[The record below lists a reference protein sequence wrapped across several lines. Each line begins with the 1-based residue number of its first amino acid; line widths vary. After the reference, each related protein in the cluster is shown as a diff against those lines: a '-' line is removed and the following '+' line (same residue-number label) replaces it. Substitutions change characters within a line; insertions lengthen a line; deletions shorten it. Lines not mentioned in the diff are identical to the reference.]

1 MKSLQMLVLF
11 SVLLTLAACANDGPK
26 LSYSPQNIMQA
37 VNTKYPAERTNLIYI
52 GAPEGFIAP
61 REAIK
66 EVKDGVDAGKVVAII
81 TALHVNTS
89 TVIITGTDDD
99 LNAATL
105 ARALTTGKEKVSG
118 SKVIY
123 VGGKES
129 LSNLSKL
136 ASDAGVNI
144 EFMDLPS

>member
-1 MKSLQMLVLF
+1 MKSLPMLVLF
-11 SVLLTLAACANDGPK
+11 SVLLALSSCATDTAK
-26 LSYSPQNIMQA
+26 TSYNPQKIIQA
-37 VNTKYPAERTNLIYI
+37 VSTKYPAERTNLIYI
-52 GAPEGFIAP
+52 GAPEGFVAP
-61 REAIK
+61 REVVK
-66 EVKDGVDAGKVVAII
+66 EVEDGVDAGKVVAII

-105 ARALTTGKEKVSG
+105 ARALTTGKEKVTG
-118 SKVIY
+118 AKVIY

-129 LSNLSKL
+129 LPNLSKL
-136 ASDAGVNI
+136 ASDAGVSI

>member
-11 SVLLTLAACANDGPK
+11 SVLLTLAACASDGPK
-26 LSYSPQNIMQA
+26 LSYNPQKIIQA
-37 VNTKYPAERTNLIYI
+37 VNTKYPAERINLIYI

-66 EVKDGVDAGKVVAII
+66 EVEEGVDAGKVVAII
-81 TALHVNTS
+81 SALHINTS

-105 ARALTTGKEKVSG
+105 ERALSTDKEKIAG

-129 LSNLSKL
+129 LPNLSKL

>member
-1 MKSLQMLVLF
+1 MKSLQMIVLF
-11 SVLLTLAACANDGPK
+11 SVLFTLTACANNGPK
-26 LSYSPQNIMQA
+26 LSYNPQKIIQS
-37 VNTKYPAERTNLIYI
+37 VNAKYPDERTNLIYI
-52 GAPEGFIAP
+52 GAPEGFVAP
-61 REAIK
+61 REAVK

-81 TALHVNTS
+81 TALHVKTS
-89 TVIITGTDDD
+89 TVIITGTDDN

-118 SKVIY
+118 SKVVYI
-123 VGGKES
+123 GGKES
-129 LSNLSKL
+129 SANLSKL

>member
-1 MKSLQMLVLF
+1 MKSLLRVIVF
-11 SVLLTLAACANDGPK
+11 SVLFTLAACANDGPK
-26 LSYSPQNIMQA
+26 LSYNPQKILQSVSA
-37 VNTKYPAERTNLIYI
+37 KYPGERTNLIYI

-61 REAIK
+61 REAVK
-66 EVKDGVDAGKVVAII
+66 EVEDGVDAGKVVAII
-81 TALHVNTS
+81 TALNIKTS
-89 TVIITGTDDD
+89 TVIITGTDDN

-123 VGGKES
+123 VGGKDS
-129 LSNLSKL
+129 LPNLSKL